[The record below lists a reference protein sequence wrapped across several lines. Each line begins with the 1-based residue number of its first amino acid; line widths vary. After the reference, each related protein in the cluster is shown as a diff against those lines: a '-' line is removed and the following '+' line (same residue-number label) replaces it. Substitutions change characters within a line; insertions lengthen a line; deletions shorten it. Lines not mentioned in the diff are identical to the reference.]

1 MMEKPSPLRL
11 ASRSQLLTA
20 FSCMWRLWIQL
31 GEWVLPLEG
40 GLYELTDIQHGVHAL
55 TAMKRRTAGWPGHAV
70 KEASFRQVTSR
81 ESWARTLEHRGYEVP
96 LKAPSHSESRQSML
110 GHICV
115 LKKGGSIFINLRGI
129 GCIRKDKCF
138 GLKLI
143 LLLFMKGGHW
153 TNSSRHC
160 GPYDSFTPHTLT
172 ASSVG
177 QGSLTTQLWE
187 VTFSRYSF
195 YSLGCKGFMKTKRH
209 PPSPS
214 LTHTTPTPPSLT
226 HHSDTPPPI
235 THTQPSTAQC
245 PLQQSSQETSCRPKK
260 GEIELQHSALPI
272 HGRMN
277 TDVARTDS
285 IHTL

>member
-1 MMEKPSPLRL
+1 
-11 ASRSQLLTA
+11 
-20 FSCMWRLWIQL
+20 MWWLWIQL

-40 GLYELTDIQHGVHAL
+40 GLYELTDTQHGVHAL
-55 TAMKRRTAGWPGHAV
+55 TAMKHRTAGWPGHAV
-70 KEASFRQVTSR
+70 KEASFRQVTGR

-96 LKAPSHSESRQSML
+96 LKAPSHSESKQSML

-143 LLLFMKGGHW
+143 LLYFMKGDHW
-153 TNSSRHC
+153 AYSSRHC
-160 GPYDSFTPHTLT
+160 GLYDSFTPHTLT

-187 VTFSRYSF
+187 ATFSRYSF

-209 PPSPS
+209 PPR
-214 LTHTTPTPPSLT
+214 
-226 HHSDTPPPI
+226 HHSHTPLRPPHHFHTSLWHPPI
-235 THTQPSTAQC
+235 TYTHPSTAQC

-260 GEIELQHSALPI
+260 GESELQHAALPI

-277 TDVARTDS
+277 TDVARTDP